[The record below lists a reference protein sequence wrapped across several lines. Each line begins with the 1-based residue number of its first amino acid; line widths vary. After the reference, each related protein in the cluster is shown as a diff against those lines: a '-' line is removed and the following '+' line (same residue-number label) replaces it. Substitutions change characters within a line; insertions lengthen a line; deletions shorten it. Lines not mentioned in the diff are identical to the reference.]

1 MKIQLIPVALL
12 SLLLTACGG
21 SSSSGKNN
29 NQNNQSSSQKSSSE
43 ASSTVSSSSQAA
55 QSQVLTGVFLD
66 SAVGNIGYRT
76 DTLEGFTSASGEFQY
91 RAGELVTFF
100 IGALE
105 FPQVPGAAIITP
117 LEIANTTDIRNPV
130 VINISRLLQSLDK
143 DGDPTNGLTIT
154 NEAIQAALTLDFT
167 VAPEVFET
175 SPDVLL
181 LLSESSAVNT
191 SLVPIET
198 ALSHLQE
205 TLTVI
210 NGPSSSS
217 SSTGVVTSSSLSSV
231 VQVSSVSSQARSS
244 TPIITPVSSAR
255 SSTQSSAS
263 SVSSEVIQKEVVSWG
278 FNPAAYQS
286 VENFFTAAYND
297 ADNNALTGFATERHV
312 DGLNIF
318 LSSGTAL
325 RFRGVDNRWNF
336 NGASW
341 AESGA
346 NNVATPAVG
355 ASAPALRAYVGV
367 PVEAGRAFSISLD
380 WQQSATDGVTSG
392 SIMLIGSDNRVLEV
406 VEALSGTGS
415 IGYSAD
421 AGHTLSQVKI
431 AYSRGG
437 VSSGGVHVD
446 NLVRIHSGEAVV
458 SSSSSSSSQSSIAS
472 STSSDNTSSVV
483 SSDASST
490 TSSQSSNY
498 SASSVSSNANSSIPA
513 SPLALSCEQAN
524 TVQGFASLDNGTT
537 GGAGGTW
544 VVATTGQEIV
554 TALASKKNNATP
566 LTIYI
571 NGTITPDNSGTNQFD
586 VKDMDNVSIIG
597 VNGNA
602 LFDGIGIN
610 IVRANNIIVRN
621 VTMRWVRIGQK
632 DHISIDNNSRNIWI
646 DHNEFYNSL
655 DVGKDFY
662 DELASGKGDID
673 KVTLSYNH
681 FHDSWKTSLWG
692 SGDGNN
698 FHRRISYIGNYWE
711 RVNSRLPLFRFGEG
725 HILNNYYVAVRESG
739 INSRMGA
746 QMRVEANH
754 FEDSKNVLIS
764 MDSSTHGFWN
774 ASDNVLQNIE
784 WSEMPS
790 GNCTSSKGC
799 VWGGEP
805 NTVQNG
811 GDFGVYPNAKAGNVT
826 MSDYQ
831 PPYAN
836 GYVTLPVVYD
846 YGNDEIK
853 HYVLANAGPGKL
865 NHECLGVP
873 ADISVGS
880 GSSSSSVSSASS
892 TSSVETSSSSDAVE
906 TSSTSS
912 VSSDSE
918 QSSSSNG
925 EVQIAFNENFDGA
938 TAANFYSTYRVNSNG
953 QPIYKKSGGN
963 PVFENGTI
971 SLTGARFTIGETGK
985 DLDLSRPYTLSFDVI
1000 SATGAGKLQIFVDNA
1015 TTSGDRIFNETN
1027 STLVAGQRFVLASSI
1042 GTAQSFIQIRT
1053 ESSATLVFDNLQIE
1067 YTGAAGSS
1075 SSTSSSGN
1083 IGTSS
1088 SAGNNSSTGNISSSS
1103 SSSAMSSSSSSAA
1116 PLPSIPPGTG
1126 GLSSACYQLATDPFT
1141 NWYETSLQT
1150 DQEIVECLS
1159 LSLGK
1164 PVGYGENAKGGYDP
1178 NGNSKLTVIVKHHP
1192 DGRTVEEQ
1200 IRDAVTGEEH
1210 NWIVFDK
1217 ADFAQSHEIGMYRLH
1232 CSNPAMQDLLGATE
1246 ETCVNYYQWC
1256 DEKGFADHK
1265 TCMSEFFNKALN
1277 KKALQDVPELR
1288 TLRNLVVGSNKTLDG
1303 RMSEAYF
1310 RFSGFAIGRDST
1322 GTPTQT
1328 ANSIIFTHLN
1338 FQGAGHTEDHY
1349 WDPDMIRSTGASHDI
1364 WIHKNTFDTTGDS
1377 AFDVKVGAYNITMSF
1392 NEVVDV
1398 LRATLHSSSDSHT
1411 IDKQITTT
1419 MHHNAFVTRD
1429 EGYKTLG
1436 NTGRRVPLIRHGTS
1450 HMFNNVFVNYRKD
1463 ILSIRRDARV
1473 LWEDNMIVVNR
1484 AHQEKSNLESALNEL
1499 VGNMVKDIGG
1509 GSFRGE
1515 GVYLWFSD
1523 AACNLDDT
1531 TRRQITAASGS
1542 VDDLS
1547 LAYTPASQQ
1556 VIGAQRVAAG
1566 QELVDYVSATAG
1578 KYGELP
1584 FNSPLAGNRSFVL
1597 EQGKAACQ

>member
-437 VSSGGVHVD
+437 ASSGGVHIN
-446 NLVRIHSGEAVV
+446 NLLRIHTGEAVQP
-458 SSSSSSSSQSSIAS
+458 SSSSSSSQSSQSSIAS
-472 STSSDNTSSVV
+472 STSSDATSSAV
-483 SSDASST
+483 SSDA
-490 TSSQSSNY
+490 QSSGGSLPGNS

-805 NTVQNG
+805 NSVQNG

-865 NHECLGVP
+865 NHECLGIP
-873 ADISVGS
+873 ADIAGGS
-880 GSSSSSVSSASS
+880 GSSSSISSASSASS
-892 TSSVETSSSSDAVE
+892 TDTSSSSDASE
-906 TSSTSS
+906 TSSASS
-912 VSSDSE
+912 VSSDAE
-918 QSSSSNG
+918 QSSSAAG
-925 EVQIAFNENFDGA
+925 EGQVVFNENFDGA
-938 TAANFYSTYRVNSNG
+938 TAANFYSTYRVNGNG
-953 QPIYKKSGGN
+953 QSLYKKSGGT

-985 DLDLSRPYTLSFDVI
+985 DLDLSRPYILSFDVI
-1000 SATGAGKLQIFVDNA
+1000 EATGAGKVQIFVDVA
-1015 TTSGDRIFNETN
+1015 GTSGDRIFNEN
-1027 STLVAGQRFVLASSI
+1027 ANTLTAGQRFVLPATM
-1042 GTAQSFIQIRT
+1042 GTAQSFIQIRA
-1053 ESSATLVFDNLQIE
+1053 ESSATLVLDNLQIE

-1088 SAGNNSSTGNISSSS
+1088 SAGNNSSTGNIGSSSS
-1103 SSSAMSSSSSSAA
+1103 SSVISSSSSSAA

-1159 LSLGK
+1159 VSLGK

-1178 NGNSKLTVIVKHHP
+1178 NGNSKLTVIVKHDP
-1192 DGRTVEEQ
+1192 AGRTVEEQ
-1200 IRDAVTGEEH
+1200 IRDAIADDDH

-1217 ADFAQSHEIGMYRLH
+1217 IDFHESYEVGLYRLH
-1232 CSNPAMQDLLGATE
+1232 CSNPQIESILGITE
-1246 ETCVNYYQWC
+1246 SQCNDYRQWC
-1256 DEKGFADHK
+1256 ADNNVEGEAK
-1265 TCMSEFFNKALN
+1265 CLDDFFNKKLHN
-1277 KKALQDVPELR
+1277 KDLSFM
-1288 TLRNLVVGSNKTLDG
+1288 RNPVIGSNKTIDG
-1303 RMSEAYF
+1303 RMSQAHFLFY
-1310 RFSGFAIGRDST
+1310 GFMIGNDSAGVST
-1322 GTPTQT
+1322 KKST
-1328 ANSIIFTHLN
+1328 SVILTHLD
-1338 FQGAGHTEDHY
+1338 FKGAGHTEDHY
-1349 WDPDMIRSTGASHDI
+1349 IDPDMIRSTGESKDI
-1364 WIHKNTFDTTGDS
+1364 WIHKNSFDLTGDS
-1377 AFDVKVGAYNITMSF
+1377 AFDVKVGAHNITMSF
-1392 NEVVDV
+1392 NKIMDV
-1398 LRATLHSSSDSHT
+1398 KRATLHGSSDSRVINT
-1411 IDKQITTT
+1411 QITTT
-1419 MHHNAFVTRD
+1419 MHHNTFVTRD
-1429 EGYKTLG
+1429 ENYRSFG
-1436 NTGRRVPLIRHGTS
+1436 NTARRVPLIRRGTS

-1463 ILSIRRDARV
+1463 ILSIRVGAQV

-1484 AHQEKSNLESALNEL
+1484 AHQEKKDLEPSLNEL

>member
-1 MKIQLIPVALL
+1 M
-12 SLLLTACGG
+12 
-21 SSSSGKNN
+21 
-29 NQNNQSSSQKSSSE
+29 
-43 ASSTVSSSSQAA
+43 ST
-55 QSQVLTGVFLD
+55 
-66 SAVGNIGYRT
+66 Y
-76 DTLEGFTSASGEFQY
+76 E
-91 RAGELVTFF
+91 
-100 IGALE
+100 
-105 FPQVPGAAIITP
+105 P
-117 LEIANTTDIRNPV
+117 
-130 VINISRLLQSLDK
+130 
-143 DGDPTNGLTIT
+143 
-154 NEAIQAALTLDFT
+154 
-167 VAPEVFET
+167 
-175 SPDVLL
+175 
-181 LLSESSAVNT
+181 
-191 SLVPIET
+191 
-198 ALSHLQE
+198 
-205 TLTVI
+205 
-210 NGPSSSS
+210 
-217 SSTGVVTSSSLSSV
+217 
-231 VQVSSVSSQARSS
+231 
-244 TPIITPVSSAR
+244 
-255 SSTQSSAS
+255 
-263 SVSSEVIQKEVVSWG
+263 
-278 FNPAAYQS
+278 
-286 VENFFTAAYND
+286 
-297 ADNNALTGFATERHV
+297 
-312 DGLNIF
+312 
-318 LSSGTAL
+318 
-325 RFRGVDNRWNF
+325 
-336 NGASW
+336 
-341 AESGA
+341 
-346 NNVATPAVG
+346 
-355 ASAPALRAYVGV
+355 
-367 PVEAGRAFSISLD
+367 
-380 WQQSATDGVTSG
+380 
-392 SIMLIGSDNRVLEV
+392 
-406 VEALSGTGS
+406 
-415 IGYSAD
+415 
-421 AGHTLSQVKI
+421 GHT
-431 AYSRGG
+431 
-437 VSSGGVHVD
+437 
-446 NLVRIHSGEAVV
+446 
-458 SSSSSSSSQSSIAS
+458 
-472 STSSDNTSSVV
+472 
-483 SSDASST
+483 
-490 TSSQSSNY
+490 
-498 SASSVSSNANSSIPA
+498 
-513 SPLALSCEQAN
+513 
-524 TVQGFASLDNGTT
+524 
-537 GGAGGTW
+537 
-544 VVATTGQEIV
+544 
-554 TALASKKNNATP
+554 
-566 LTIYI
+566 
-571 NGTITPDNSGTNQFD
+571 
-586 VKDMDNVSIIG
+586 
-597 VNGNA
+597 
-602 LFDGIGIN
+602 
-610 IVRANNIIVRN
+610 
-621 VTMRWVRIGQK
+621 
-632 DHISIDNNSRNIWI
+632 
-646 DHNEFYNSL
+646 
-655 DVGKDFY
+655 
-662 DELASGKGDID
+662 
-673 KVTLSYNH
+673 
-681 FHDSWKTSLWG
+681 
-692 SGDGNN
+692 
-698 FHRRISYIGNYWE
+698 
-711 RVNSRLPLFRFGEG
+711 
-725 HILNNYYVAVRESG
+725 
-739 INSRMGA
+739 
-746 QMRVEANH
+746 
-754 FEDSKNVLIS
+754 
-764 MDSSTHGFWN
+764 
-774 ASDNVLQNIE
+774 
-784 WSEMPS
+784 
-790 GNCTSSKGC
+790 
-799 VWGGEP
+799 
-805 NTVQNG
+805 
-811 GDFGVYPNAKAGNVT
+811 
-826 MSDYQ
+826 
-831 PPYAN
+831 N
-836 GYVTLPVVYD
+836 GYVILPPVYD
-846 YGNDEIK
+846 KGNDEIK

-865 NHECLGVP
+865 THECLSIP
-873 ADISVGS
+873 AEISGGA
-880 GSSSSSVSSASS
+880 GSSSSSVSSTSS
-892 TSSVETSSSSDAVE
+892 ASSVETSSSSDAGE
-906 TSSTSS
+906 TSSASS
-912 VSSDSE
+912 VSSDGE

-1027 STLVAGQRFVLASSI
+1027 STLVAGQRFVLASSV

-1083 IGTSS
+1083 VGTSS

-1141 NWYETSLQT
+1141 NWHETSLQS

-1200 IRDAVTGEEH
+1200 IRDAVSGEEH

-1217 ADFAQSHEIGMYRLH
+1217 SDFAQSHEIGMYRLH

-1303 RMSEAYF
+1303 RLSEAYF

-1463 ILSIRRDARV
+1463 ILSIRKDARV

-1531 TRRQITAASGS
+1531 TKRQITAASGS

-1547 LAYTPASQQ
+1547 LAYTLASQQ

>member
-43 ASSTVSSSSQAA
+43 ASSTISSSSQAA

-167 VAPEVFET
+167 VAPEVFES

-198 ALSHLQE
+198 ALGHLQD
-205 TLTVI
+205 TLTII

-217 SSTGVVTSSSLSSV
+217 SSISTVSSSSLSSA
-231 VQVSSVSSQARSS
+231 VQASSLSSQARSS
-244 TPIITPVSSAR
+244 TPVVVIPASSAR
-255 SSTQSSAS
+255 SSNQSSIS
-263 SVSSEVIQKEVVSWG
+263 STSSEAIQEETASWG
-278 FNPAAYQS
+278 FNSDAYQAIDNFFAAAYS
-286 VENFFTAAYND
+286 ST
-297 ADNNALTGFATERHV
+297 DNNNLTGSSSERHV

-355 ASAPALRAYVGV
+355 ATAPALRAYVGV
-367 PVEAGRAFSISLD
+367 PVETGRAFSINLE
-380 WQQSATDGVTSG
+380 WQQSATDGVDSG
-392 SIMLIGSDNRVLEV
+392 SIMLIGSDNKVLEV
-406 VEALSGTGS
+406 VAALSGMGS
-415 IGYSAD
+415 IGYSAN
-421 AGHTLSQVKI
+421 AGHTLSQIKI

-437 VSSGGVHVD
+437 VSTGGVHID
-446 NLVRIHSGEAVV
+446 NLVRIHTGEAVLPSSSAASSE
-458 SSSSSSSSQSSIAS
+458 SSSSSSIS
-472 STSSDNTSSVV
+472 STSSAI
-483 SSDASST
+483 SSDAESSV
-490 TSSQSSNY
+490 SSQPDTS
-498 SASSVSSNANSSIPA
+498 SASSVSSDASSSIPA

-544 VVATTGQEIV
+544 VVATTGQDIV
-554 TALASKKNNATP
+554 AALASKKNNQTP
-566 LTIYI
+566 LTIYV

-586 VKDMDNVSIIG
+586 VKDMNNVSIIG

-610 IVRANNIIVRN
+610 IVRANNVIVRN
-621 VTMRWVRIGQK
+621 LTMRWVRIGQK

-784 WSEMPS
+784 WSEMPA
-790 GNCTSSKGC
+790 GNCSSSKGC

-805 NTVQNG
+805 NSVQNG

-865 NHECLGVP
+865 NHECLGIP

-880 GSSSSSVSSASS
+880 GSSSSVSSASS
-892 TSSVETSSSSDAVE
+892 TSSVETSSSSDAGE
-906 TSSTSS
+906 NSSASS
-912 VSSDSE
+912 VSSDDE
-918 QSSSSNG
+918 QSSSANG
-925 EVQIAFNENFDGA
+925 EVQIAFNESFDGA

-953 QPIYKKSGGN
+953 QPMYKKSGGN

-985 DLDLSRPYTLSFDVI
+985 DLDLSRPYSISFDVVEA
-1000 SATGAGKLQIFVDNA
+1000 SGSGKVQIFIDTA
-1015 TTSGDRIFNETN
+1015 STSGTRIYNEN
-1027 STLVAGQRFVLASSI
+1027 ANTLSPGQRFSVQAEL

-1053 ESSATLVFDNLQIE
+1053 ESSATLVFDNLLIE

-1088 SAGNNSSTGNISSSS
+1088 SAGNNSSTGNIGSSSS
-1103 SSSAMSSSSSSAA
+1103 SSIISSSSSSAA

-1141 NWYETSLQT
+1141 NWRDTSLQS

-1159 LSLGK
+1159 VSLGK

-1178 NGNSKLTVIVKHHP
+1178 NGNSKLTVIVKHDP

-1200 IRDAVTGEEH
+1200 IRDAVSGDDH

-1232 CSNPAMQDLLGATE
+1232 CSNPAMQNLLGATE
-1246 ETCVNYYQWC
+1246 ETCVDYYQWC
-1256 DEKGFADHK
+1256 NEKGFGDHK

-1322 GTPTQT
+1322 GSPTQT
-1328 ANSIIFTHLN
+1328 ANSVIFTHLN

-1411 IDKQITTT
+1411 IDAQITTT

-1429 EGYKTLG
+1429 AGYKTLG
-1436 NTGRRVPLIRHGTS
+1436 NTGRRVPLIRRGTS

-1463 ILSIRRDARV
+1463 ILSIRVGAQV

-1484 AHQEKSNLESALNEL
+1484 AHQEKSNLDSALNEL
-1499 VGNMVKDIGG
+1499 VGNMVKDINGG
-1509 GSFRGE
+1509 NFRGE

-1523 AACNLDDT
+1523 ATCNLDDT
-1531 TRRQITAASGS
+1531 TKRQITAASGS
-1542 VDDLS
+1542 VTDLN
-1547 LAYTPASQQ
+1547 LAYTPISQQ
-1556 VIGAQRVAAG
+1556 VIAEQRAPAG
-1566 QELVDYVSATAG
+1566 QDLVDYVSATAG

-1597 EQGKAACQ
+1597 SQGKAACQ

>member
-12 SLLLTACGG
+12 SLLLMACGG

-29 NQNNQSSSQKSSSE
+29 NQNNQYSSQKSSSE
-43 ASSTVSSSSQAA
+43 ASSTTSSSSQAA
-55 QSQVLTGVFLD
+55 QAQVLTGVFLD
-66 SAVGNIGYRT
+66 AAVGNIGYRT
-76 DTLEGFTSASGEFQY
+76 DTLEGVTSAAGEFQY

-143 DGDPTNGLTIT
+143 DGDPGNGLTIT
-154 NEAIQAALTLDFT
+154 NEAILAALTLDFS
-167 VAPEVFET
+167 VAPEVFES

-181 LLSESSAVNT
+181 LLSKSSAANT

-198 ALSHLQE
+198 ALSHLQD
-205 TLTVI
+205 TLNAI

-217 SSTGVVTSSSLSSV
+217 SSTSIVSSSSLSSA
-231 VQVSSVSSQARSS
+231 VQVSSVSSEVRSS
-244 TPIITPVSSAR
+244 SPIIVIPVSSAQSSSQ
-255 SSTQSSAS
+255 SSTSST
-263 SVSSEVIQKEVVSWG
+263 SSEVIPQEVIFWG
-278 FNPAAYQS
+278 FNPAAYQA
-286 VENFFTAAYND
+286 EDNLFTAAYSSS
-297 ADNNALTGFATERHV
+297 DNNIVNGSSSERYV

-318 LSSGTAL
+318 LSGGTAL

-346 NNVATPAVG
+346 NNVATPVVG
-355 ASAPALRAYVGV
+355 ATAPALRAYVGV
-367 PVEAGRAFSISLD
+367 PVEIGRAFSIDLE
-380 WQQSATDGVTSG
+380 WQQSAADGVTSG
-392 SIMLIGSDNRVLEV
+392 SIMLIGSDNKVLEV
-406 VEALSGTGS
+406 VEALGGTGS

-421 AGHTLSQVKI
+421 AGHTLSQIKI

-437 VSSGGVHVD
+437 VSSGGVHID
-446 NLVRIHSGEAVV
+446 NLVRTHTGAAVLP
-458 SSSSSSSSQSSIAS
+458 SSSSASSEL
-472 STSSDNTSSVV
+472 STSSTISSASSAI
-483 SSDASST
+483 SSDAESSV
-490 TSSQSSNY
+490 SSQPDTS
-498 SASSVSSNANSSIPA
+498 SASSVSSDASSSIPA

-554 TALASKKNNATP
+554 NALASKKNNQTP
-566 LTIYI
+566 LTIYV

-586 VKDMDNVSIIG
+586 VKDMNNVSIIG

-610 IVRANNIIVRN
+610 IVRANNVIVRN

-774 ASDNVLQNIE
+774 TSDNVLQNIE
-784 WSEMPS
+784 WSEMPA

-805 NTVQNG
+805 NSVQNG

-853 HYVLANAGPGKL
+853 HYVLVNAGPGKL
-865 NHECLGVP
+865 NHECLGIP

-880 GSSSSSVSSASS
+880 GSSSSVSSASS
-892 TSSVETSSSSDAVE
+892 TSSVVISSSSDAGE
-906 TSSTSS
+906 NSSASS
-912 VSSDSE
+912 VSGDSE
-918 QSSSSNG
+918 QSSSANG

-1000 SATGAGKLQIFVDNA
+1000 AATGSGKLQIFVDNS

-1027 STLVAGQRFVLASSI
+1027 STLVAGQRFILQSSV

-1053 ESSATLVFDNLQIE
+1053 ESSTTLVFDNLQIE

-1075 SSTSSSGN
+1075 SSTSSSGD

-1103 SSSAMSSSSSSAA
+1103 SSLISSSSSSAA

-1141 NWYETSLQT
+1141 NWHQTSLQT

-1159 LSLGK
+1159 VSLGK

-1178 NGNSKLTVIVKHHP
+1178 DGNSKLTVIVKHDP
-1192 DGRTVEEQ
+1192 AGRTVEEQ

-1246 ETCVNYYQWC
+1246 ETCVDYYQWC
-1256 DEKGFADHK
+1256 NEKGFGDQK

-1484 AHQEKSNLESALNEL
+1484 AHQEKSNLDAALNEL
-1499 VGNMVKDIGG
+1499 VGNMVRDISG

-1531 TRRQITAASGS
+1531 TMRQITAASGS

-1556 VIGAQRVAAG
+1556 VITAQRVAAG

-1597 EQGKAACQ
+1597 GQGKAACQ